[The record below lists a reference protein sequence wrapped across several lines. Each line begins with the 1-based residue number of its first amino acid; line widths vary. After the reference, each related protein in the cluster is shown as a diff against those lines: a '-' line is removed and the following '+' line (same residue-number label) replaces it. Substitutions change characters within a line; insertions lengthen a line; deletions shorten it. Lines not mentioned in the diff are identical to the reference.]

1 MPRKTKLTPELID
14 ICVENIKLGMPYTA
28 CSKAIGISYQTWCNW
43 VNLGKEGKYPYSLW
57 YIKIQEAE
65 AALMKECLDS
75 VKLSMKLGDV
85 KSAMFLLEKR
95 FSDDGYGKTSQ
106 VKVNAQNQNLNLN
119 VNSSATTEDID
130 KIRAEI
136 LARLVPK
143 SRLIEIQES

>member
-106 VKVNAQNQNLNLN
+106 VNVNAQNQNLNLN

-143 SRLIEIQES
+143 SRLIEIQE

>member
-1 MPRKTKLTPELID
+1 
-14 ICVENIKLGMPYTA
+14 
-28 CSKAIGISYQTWCNW
+28 
-43 VNLGKEGKYPYSLW
+43 
-57 YIKIQEAE
+57 
-65 AALMKECLDS
+65 MKECLDS